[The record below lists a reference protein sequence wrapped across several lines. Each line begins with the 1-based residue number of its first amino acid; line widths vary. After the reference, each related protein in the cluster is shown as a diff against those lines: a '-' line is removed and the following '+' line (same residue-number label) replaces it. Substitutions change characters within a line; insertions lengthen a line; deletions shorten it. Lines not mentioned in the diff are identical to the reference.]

1 MPQSNILVSS
11 IKIVSTNE
19 SVTDISS
26 IFKLINIRESI
37 DLPLIRGDINI
48 EDDMGLYE
56 FLPILGQE
64 WIFIELELDNYTTTI
79 EGFVY
84 KVSNFKRI
92 NARRS
97 QYTLHFCSYES
108 YLNQTKRVKRSF
120 RNTAVSDIIQDILR
134 NDIKTQKRIIIDPT
148 FGDITYIPTNITP
161 FQSIREL
168 LKLAV
173 SNTNDSSSYIFFE
186 NRLGYMIASVSELLT
201 QEPNFTYRY
210 SESVGNNI
218 SNNDLDD
225 LSIFFTMENFQIIN
239 YVDTFRQA
247 TNGMFASQLHTIDL
261 ISRNIQTY
269 NYKYHNEFDKVN
281 HLNKLPIYKELPDT
295 SDATVS
301 NQYFNYVNIS
311 PNNQRNDYIKANNSD
326 ISIDHSNITR
336 LSRII
341 QSSMM
346 DSYTYKFD
354 IPGNIALVPSN
365 VINVEIPS
373 TSGEIDIILS
383 GNVLIT
389 SISHTI
395 SGDGSYKQTIETI
408 KDSFSGDI

>member
-1 MPQSNILVSS
+1 
-11 IKIVSTNE
+11 
-19 SVTDISS
+19 
-26 IFKLINIRESI
+26 
-37 DLPLIRGDINI
+37 
-48 EDDMGLYE
+48 
-56 FLPILGQE
+56 
-64 WIFIELELDNYTTTI
+64 
-79 EGFVY
+79 
-84 KVSNFKRI
+84 
-92 NARRS
+92 
-97 QYTLHFCSYES
+97 
-108 YLNQTKRVKRSF
+108 
-120 RNTAVSDIIQDILR
+120 
-134 NDIKTQKRIIIDPT
+134 
-148 FGDITYIPTNITP
+148 
-161 FQSIREL
+161 
-168 LKLAV
+168 
-173 SNTNDSSSYIFFE
+173 
-186 NRLGYMIASVSELLT
+186 MIASVSELLT

-395 SGDGSYKQTIETI
+395 SGDGSYKQTIETL